1 MTKYK
6 KKKKKRKYVPK
17 KYDFIIIDT
26 EFTEHNELLEV
37 AIVKRD
43 GSTLYHRYF
52 KPYASSWRT
61 DVHGITPKQVAD
73 APNARDCKDDIINII
88 KQADI
93 LVFFDPHRDRIAFHR
108 SGVHLADNVWD
119 VQQMY
124 KQIFRKQESLST
136 IVERMGAPQEREHNA
151 LSDARCIAH
160 LFNVYLGF
168 NDMLLRMEYDP
179 QFWY

>member
-1 MTKYK
+1 MKKNK

-17 KYDFIIIDT
+17 KYDFIVIDT
-26 EFTEHNELLEV
+26 EFTERNELLEV

-52 KPYASSWRT
+52 KPHATSWRT
-61 DVHGITPKQVAD
+61 DVHGITPEQVAD
-73 APNARDCKDDIINII
+73 TPNARDCRDDIINII

-93 LVFFDPHRDRIAFHR
+93 LVFFDPHRDKLAFHR
-108 SGVHLADNVWD
+108 SGVHLADNIWD

-124 KQIFRKQESLST
+124 KHIFGKQLSLS
-136 IVERMGAPQEREHNA
+136 VVAELMGAPQVQEHNA
-151 LSDARCIAH
+151 LSDARTIAR
-160 LFNVYLGF
+160 LFNVYMNLS
-168 NDMLLRMEYDP
+168 DMLLRLQYDP